1 MRRIEFGTTFKKDHK
16 RMAKR
21 GAKLAKLETVL
32 ELLINDSALPAKNRP
47 HMLSG
52 DWKGFCECHIE
63 PDWLLIYDL
72 ADPEVVALHRTGT
85 HSDLFE

>member
-1 MRRIEFGTTFKKDHK
+1 MRRIEYGTTFKKDYK
-16 RMAKR
+16 RMMKR
-21 GAKLAKLETVL
+21 GASTEKLNTVL
-32 ELLINDSALPAKNRP
+32 SLLMSDTPLLARNRP

-52 DWKGFCECHIE
+52 EWKGFWECHIE

-72 ADPEVVALHRTGT
+72 DDPEVLALHRTGT

>member
-1 MRRIEFGTTFKKDHK
+1 VRRIEYGTVFKKDHR

-21 GAKLAKLETVL
+21 GAAVQKLNAVL
-32 ELLINDSALPAKNRP
+32 GLLMSDTPLPARHRP

-52 DWKGFCECHIE
+52 EWRGFWECHIE

-72 ADPEVVALHRTGT
+72 NDPAVLALHRTGT

>member
-1 MRRIEFGTTFKKDHK
+1 MRRIEFGSPFKKDQK

-21 GAKLAKLETVL
+21 GASMSKLLAILD
-32 ELLINDSALPAKNRP
+32 LLTTDQPLPARHRP
-47 HMLSG
+47 HHLSG
-52 DWKGFCECHIE
+52 EWAGFWECHIE

-72 ADPEVVALHRTGT
+72 DDPGVVTLHRMGT